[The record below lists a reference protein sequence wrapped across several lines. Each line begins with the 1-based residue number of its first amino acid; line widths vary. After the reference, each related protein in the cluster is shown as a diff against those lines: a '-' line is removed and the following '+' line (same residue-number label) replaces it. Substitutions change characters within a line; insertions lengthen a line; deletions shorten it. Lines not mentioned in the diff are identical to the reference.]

1 MHAETRNWH
10 PADIIVPR
18 QHVPFRHR
26 VPAALSED
34 RMSTAFPARIL
45 VVDDDAEMR
54 AYIRRCLAP
63 VTSHVLEAADGGA
76 ALEILRAPTG
86 PPVTLVI
93 ADVVMPGMDGYSLRE
108 AVQAS
113 ETLRD
118 TPVLLVTGEATAGR
132 SGQGPVLVKPFNGRL
147 LRTYV
152 REMLAACDETRSG
165 P

>member
-1 MHAETRNWH
+1 M
-10 PADIIVPR
+10 P
-18 QHVPFRHR
+18 
-26 VPAALSED
+26 
-34 RMSTAFPARIL
+34 TASPARIL

-63 VTSHVLEAADGGA
+63 VTSHVLEAADGAA

-93 ADVVMPGMDGYSLRE
+93 ADVVMPGMDGYRLRE

-113 ETLRD
+113 QALRD
-118 TPVLLVTGEATAGR
+118 TPVLLVTGETAGQR
-132 SGQGPVLVKPFNGRL
+132 PGRGPVLVKPFNGRL

-152 REMLAACDETRSG
+152 QELLGTDGRTQSG